1 MIILG
6 NKYQITKQEEN
17 EITQKVKN
25 IHYLDLDIDD
35 EEIIIKELK
44 KFLDDNDIEFIVLNL
59 EKDLSF
65 KVKSY
70 LEELDYDGIKI
81 MLFKDFA
88 KSFFDREII
97 EFNENNL
104 LAIQTI
110 KHNKIKML
118 FKRYFD
124 IGFSFCALVGSFP
137 VFVIIAV
144 LIKIKSPNGP
154 IFFTQLRLGINKTFF
169 RVFKFRTMIPNAE
182 KVLQEM
188 MNEDEELKNEY
199 LKYRKLKNDPRI
211 IPSIGDFLRKSSLDE
226 LPQFFNIL
234 IGDMS
239 VVGPRPYI
247 EDEFYSHDDKFLDVI
262 LSIKPGVTGP
272 WQVGQ
277 RNNTTFN
284 QRVLEDVKYIST
296 QSFWLDIKIIIKTV
310 QVMIFRKGAY

>member
-6 NKYQITKQEEN
+6 NKYQITKDEEN
-17 EITQKVKN
+17 KIKQEVKS
-25 IHYLDLDIDD
+25 IHYIDILSSEDKV
-35 EEIIIKELK
+35 IIDELK
-44 KFLDDNDIEFIVLNL
+44 SFLEQQEIEFVVLNL
-59 EKDLSF
+59 EKDISIR
-65 KVKSY
+65 VKSY
-70 LEELDYDGIKI
+70 LEELDYNGIKI
-81 MLFKDFA
+81 MLFSEFA
-88 KSFFDREII
+88 NQFLDREII
-97 EFNENNL
+97 EFNEQNLKTLQSIGHNELKKISKRLFDIVFSLVVLIL
-104 LAIQTI
+104 LAPIF
-110 KHNKIKML
+110 L
-118 FKRYFD
+118 
-124 IGFSFCALVGSFP
+124 
-137 VFVIIAV
+137 IIAI

-154 IFFTQLRLGINKTFF
+154 IFFTQQRLGINKTFF
-169 RVFKFRTMIPNAE
+169 RVIKFRTMIPNAE

-211 IPSIGDFLRKSSLDE
+211 IPSIGNFLRKSSLDE